1 MSEKFP
7 DHTCPRCLGA
17 VPNASE
23 RGQYPGAISRT
34 DDKTEICSDC
44 GVLEALE
51 QWGGKENGGL
61 LPQEE
66 WRIWAWV
73 GMTLSAKARKKNG

>member
-1 MSEKFP
+1 MKFP
-7 DHTCPRCLGA
+7 EHTCPRCLGA

-34 DDKTEICSDC
+34 DNETEICSEC

-51 QWGGKENGGL
+51 QWGGNL
-61 LPQEE
+61 LHQDD

-73 GMTLSAKARKKNG
+73 GMTLSAKVMERNE